1 MAELF
6 FELIQISIGIK
17 QSLSHLPSANE
28 WDELFELAKKQSLV
42 GITFMGLQRLGA
54 NVDDGFATIGM
65 SEDTYFTWA
74 GVAAKIHVR
83 NEIVNHQCAVI
94 HGQLKKDGFDCL
106 IIKGQ
111 SAAKRYRDLTPFRQS
126 GDIDVL
132 LSGTYEEN
140 LRYVKQKFDCGKTT
154 YNHAHVNAFSD
165 TEVEAHFTPSWLYS
179 PIRNKRL
186 QQWFESQRLIQYASE
201 DNISNGFRSPTV
213 EFDLVYLMLHSFRH
227 LMHEGLS
234 LRQVMDYY
242 FTMKDEHA
250 HEFYPQTMYA
260 LQQFGIDKFA
270 GAMMF
275 VIQQV
280 FGLEDGELLCKPDV
294 KRGKRLL
301 AEIEKTGT
309 CSIGNSSKSS
319 ISSFYSHFRRQCNFL
334 RDYPSE
340 VLWSPVWKVWHFFW
354 RKNN

>member
-1 MAELF
+1 MNQLF
-6 FELIQISIGIK
+6 DLIQVSVGVK
-17 QSLSHLPSANE
+17 QSLSRLPSAKE
-28 WDELFELAKKQSLV
+28 WDDLFEIAKNQSLV
-42 GITFMGLQRLGA
+42 GICLIGLQKLGA
-54 NVDDGFATIGM
+54 DADEGYSRIGM
-65 SEDTYFTWA
+65 SEDTYFTWM
-74 GVAAKIHVR
+74 GLAAKIQVT
-83 NEIVNHQCAVI
+83 NELVNHQCAVMSTE
-94 HGQLKKDGFDCL
+94 LKKDGIDCL
-106 IIKGQ
+106 IMKGQ
-111 SAAKRYRDLTPFRQS
+111 SAAKRYGELAQFRQP
-126 GDIDVL
+126 GDIDAW

-140 LRYVKQKFDCGKTT
+140 LKYVKQKFDCGKTT

-186 QQWFESQRLIQYASE
+186 QLWFESQRTIQFSG
-201 DNISNGFRSPTV
+201 DGNIKDGFRSPSV
-213 EFDLVYLMLHSFRH
+213 EFDLVYLMLHPFRH

-242 FTMKDEHA
+242 FTLKDEHA
-250 HEFYPQTMYA
+250 REYYPQTMYA

-270 GAMMF
+270 GDMMY

-280 FGLEDGELLCKPDV
+280 FGLKDEELLCKPDV

-309 CSIGNSSKSS
+309 GKQDKGGKSN
-319 ISSFYSHFRRQCNFL
+319 ISSFYNHFGRQCNFF

-340 VLWSPVWKVWHFFW
+340 VLWSPI
-354 RKNN
+354 